1 MKLIGFLIIAACV
14 VLGAATASTAYLPRL
29 DLPDEAFRVNAES
42 FVTLRSG
49 AGVKEPEDILAPPVP
64 LVAAGTELT
73 PAVLS
78 ELRAEK
84 VVRVRV
90 REFSFAR
97 WSHKWHFLLAVAGL
111 LAGGFL
117 VKTAQKRAI
126 AEGESLAASR
136 PGGTPTQAVGAI
148 IGVIDSLLQD
158 LPGIAS
164 EEERLETIIARI
176 DDVQRI
182 HVMTVVDGRSM
193 LVGRL
198 GLGGFA
204 EFMDVFSTMERLL
217 NRAWSAAADG
227 VEAESMLCLNE
238 AAAIKDLV
246 REKLGAS

>member
-1 MKLIGFLIIAACV
+1 MKLIGFLIIAVCV
-14 VLGAATASTAYLPRL
+14 VLGAAAASTAYLPRL
-29 DLPDEAFRVNAES
+29 DLPDEAFRVDKDS

-49 AGVKEPEDILAPPVP
+49 AGAVRETQKVGMRAEPLVKE
-64 LVAAGTELT
+64 GTELT
-73 PAVLS
+73 PAVLA

-84 VVRVRV
+84 VERVRV

-97 WSHKWHFLLAVAGL
+97 WSHKWYFLVAVAGL
-111 LAGGFL
+111 LGGGFL

-126 AEGESLAASR
+126 AAGEASAAKR
-136 PGGTPTQAVGAI
+136 PGGTPTQAVDTI
-148 IGVIDSLLQD
+148 IGVIDSLLRD

-164 EEERLETIIARI
+164 EEERLETIITRI

-182 HVMTVVDGRSM
+182 HVMTIVDGRSM

-238 AAAIKDLV
+238 AAAIKDVV
-246 REKLGAS
+246 REKLRG